1 MRNLEILFNFPGLV
15 EVIATDPDDEREEIP
30 ATGYSDT
37 YIADLM
43 VDYDTETQRPY
54 AWMSLNFDSTY
65 PAVIWGLKL
74 HGPAERFNVPQAN
87 LTDVPL
93 YAAFGW
99 AYYHFILEDGA
110 RLPQPFT
117 SVEIDPTDYTQLA
130 LGHALATASG

>member
-1 MRNLEILFNFPGLV
+1 LIRPLGVASFGV
-15 EVIATDPDDEREEIP
+15 EQADDGQPLSTIASYLGHVVNTFE
-30 ATGYSDT
+30 
-37 YIADLM
+37 DL
-43 VDYDTETQRPY
+43 TNRTAP
-54 AWMSLNFDSTY
+54 L
-65 PAVIWGLKL
+65 PVIWDLKL

-87 LTDVPL
+87 LADVPL
-93 YAAFGW
+93 CAAFGW